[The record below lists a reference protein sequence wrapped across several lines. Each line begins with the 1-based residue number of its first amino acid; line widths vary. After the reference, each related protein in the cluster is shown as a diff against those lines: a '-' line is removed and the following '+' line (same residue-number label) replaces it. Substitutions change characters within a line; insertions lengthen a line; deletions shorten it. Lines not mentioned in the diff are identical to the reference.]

1 MEGSFDLFLTL
12 ATILP
17 KIGKK
22 YLELFLVFSINVSSH
37 CLQFCHEGEGDL
49 VKKFVWI
56 RVSKQMCS
64 NFHNLRVNLQPIG
77 RYHVASIQESRDQ
90 SSFVHVRQ
98 KALLI
103 GVNTAECGFPIHR
116 GHKDV
121 VFLGNMDIKEWY

>member
-22 YLELFLVFSINVSSH
+22 YLELFLVFSINVSFR
-37 CLQFCHEGEGDL
+37 CLQFCQEGEGDP

-64 NFHNLRVNLQPIG
+64 NFHNLRVYLQPIG

-90 SSFVHVRQ
+90 SSFVYVRQ
-98 KALLI
+98 KALII
-103 GVNTAECGFPIHR
+103 GINTAECGFPIHR
-116 GHKDV
+116 GHQDV
-121 VFLGNMDIKEWY
+121 VFLGDMDIKEWY